1 MFGRELRKAR
11 KSARLTQD
19 QLARRVEELTGE
31 PISRQGV
38 GKWELGEAVPERSKW
53 PALETALKK
62 PAGWVIRI
70 LEEADKMNPYGN
82 IIKAARVQ
90 RGMDQDDL
98 AEVFGVSQQMVSLW
112 EKSGSVPRKHWSKL
126 AEVLGVNLSTVGNN
140 SGNTNTQGAA
150 VSHSVRT
157 TIGQQERQAFHADMT
172 EDEYFL
178 WMAYKRIPPEKRQEV
193 LSECQRRLMRV
204 IGQFAGE

>member
-62 PAGWVIRI
+62 PAGWVIGI

-140 SGNTNTQGAA
+140 SGNTNTHGVA
-150 VSHSVRT
+150 VSHSPHT
-157 TIGQQERQAFHADMT
+157 TIGTQDAAHMVSMT
-172 EDEYFL
+172 SDEHLL
-178 WMAYKRIPPEKRQEV
+178 WQLYQLVPQDRHPNMLKDCR
-193 LSECQRRLMRV
+193 RRLMLFV
-204 IGQFAGE
+204 AEVEE